1 MVLFFL
7 SDNVSKEV
15 NFTPRFVPSID
26 LGWIKE
32 PAPWGKNIVETH
44 PYKGRD
50 VVH

>member
-15 NFTPRFVPSID
+15 NLTPRFVPSIN

-32 PAPWGKNIVETH
+32 PARYGKNNVETH
-44 PYKGRD
+44 PYEGRK